1 MIDTGTLAGIG
12 VLAAAVIV
20 ARYPLRSL
28 PPAVTCPLCTRPMG
42 PVRHLQGGLFILM
55 LATYLLVLS
64 VLDLPPLDYATGDAW
79 RHVFSRADILTC
91 IVLYFIGTREVTTP
105 HHDYVCKKC
114 RATWRM
120 QEGELLGTHNSFTGF
135 YHFFPF

>member
-1 MIDTGTLAGIG
+1 MFDSGTLVAIG
-12 VLAAAVIV
+12 VAVLAVVA

-42 PVRHLQGGLFILM
+42 PVRHLQGGLFIIVLT
-55 LATYLLVLS
+55 TYLFVLS
-64 VLDLPPLDYATGDAW
+64 VLDLPELDYATADAW
-79 RHVFSRADILTC
+79 RHVFSRPDILTC
-91 IVLYFIGTREVTTP
+91 IVLFFIGSREVVTP
-105 HHDYVCKKC
+105 HHDFACKKC

-120 QEGELLGTHNSFTGF
+120 KDGELLGTQNSFTTF